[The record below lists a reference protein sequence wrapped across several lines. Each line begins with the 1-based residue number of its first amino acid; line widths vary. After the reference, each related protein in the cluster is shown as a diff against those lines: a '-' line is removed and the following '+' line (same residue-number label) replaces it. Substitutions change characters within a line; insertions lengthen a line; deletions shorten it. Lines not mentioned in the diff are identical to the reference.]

1 MCRKLTSMLFLLFAM
16 SAYSQITDID
26 RLMTMLPSHMGDK
39 EFVLSKSA
47 KAYRILSSTDNNGF
61 VIISKGNN
69 NGMSIL
75 GYSDSGCWDES
86 VMPPALLQWLKRLE
100 EKDVYAGCTTNKI
113 IFDNGKEDI
122 PILLTSRWHQDSP
135 YNDMCPVIPD
145 GNIKTAAGC
154 VAIAASQVAYYW
166 RKDNPLATSEATP
179 TYPYGK
185 APVTYSVPAGTEYR
199 WDLMRDFYTLFE
211 PEEEKEAVARL
222 TYIIGTSTYL
232 NYGSSTG
239 GQVYDIITPFYR
251 QFRLN
256 AKYAKKDNYSQK
268 EWEQLLYDNLK
279 KKQPVVYAG
288 ADGSSGHAVVID
300 GYNTTL
306 NLFHFNFGWGGNG
319 DGYYTVDD
327 VTGMNGYMLGQDCV
341 YDIYPLQRNI
351 KISIDVADE
360 LSANITG
367 EIDITIQNGS
377 TFDIEGLYL
386 FMSKNYM
393 LPTNKTDAI
402 WYQDC
407 RLSNDGSQWFFSIQF
422 TPSFSSSKCYLIL
435 TDGEMNVLAQKNISI
450 QERSDIN
457 EIDNAVESIGK
468 CYSINGSLLLQRP
481 YKGIYIKKDNNR
493 ETKVV
498 VSK

>member
-1 MCRKLTSMLFLLFAM
+1 MLLSLFVL
-16 SAYSQITDID
+16 SAYPQTTDID
-26 RLMTMLPSHMGDK
+26 RMMTILPSHMGDK

-61 VIISKGNN
+61 VIISTGNN
-69 NGMSIL
+69 NDMSVL
-75 GYSDSGCWDES
+75 GYSDSGSWDES

-100 EKDVYAGCTTNKI
+100 ENYVYAIRSTNKVL
-113 IFDNGKEDI
+113 FDNGKKDI

-145 GNIKTAAGC
+145 GNIKTVAGC

-185 APVTYSVPAGTEYR
+185 APVTYSIPAGTEYR
-199 WDLMRDFYTLFE
+199 WDLMKDFYTLFE
-211 PEEEKEAVARL
+211 PEDEKEAVARL

-239 GQVYDIITPFYR
+239 GQIYDIINPFYN

-256 AKYAKKDNYSQK
+256 AKYATKDNYSQK

-279 KKQPVVYAG
+279 KKQPIVYAG
-288 ADGSSGHAVVID
+288 SDGSGGHAVVID

-360 LSANITG
+360 LYANITG
-367 EIDITIQNGS
+367 EIDISIQNGS
-377 TFDIEGLYL
+377 TFDIEGLCL

-393 LPTNKTDAI
+393 PPTNKADAI
-402 WYQDC
+402 WCQEG
-407 RLSNDGSQWFFSIQF
+407 RLKNDGSQRRFSVQF
-422 TPSFSSSKCYLIL
+422 IPSFSSSKCYLVL
-435 TDGEMNVLAQKNISI
+435 TDGEMNILAQKSVTI
-450 QERSDIN
+450 QESSGIQDVLT
-457 EIDNAVESIGK
+457 IDNYFEEL
-468 CYSINGSLLLQRP
+468 YSIKGEFLSKKP
-481 YKGIYIKKDNNR
+481 HPGIYVTRNKKGKSKIIIIK
-493 ETKVV
+493 
-498 VSK
+498 